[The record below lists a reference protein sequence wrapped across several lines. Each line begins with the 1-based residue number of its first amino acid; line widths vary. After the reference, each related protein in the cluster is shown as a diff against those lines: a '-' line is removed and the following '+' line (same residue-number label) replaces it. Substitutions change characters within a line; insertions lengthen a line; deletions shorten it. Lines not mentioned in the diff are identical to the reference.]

1 MRGRS
6 GRQAPQSFVGQGRE
20 FVLVLRAVGRPLG
33 GGAVRSPLR
42 PASAE
47 RDWWVRLRQEQK

>member
-1 MRGRS
+1 MRVRS
-6 GRQAPQSFVGQGRE
+6 GHRTPQSFVGQGRE
-20 FVLVLRAVGRPLG
+20 FVFVLRAAGRPLG
-33 GGAVRSPLR
+33 GGAVRPPLR